1 MTGPGRAQNL
11 FAVTL
16 VVPDYD
22 RALAFYVGELGFD
35 VIEDVDQGHKRWI
48 RIAPPGALGASL
60 VLGQAEDDAQRAA
73 IGNQTGGRVF
83 LFLETDDFARDHAA
97 MLKAGV
103 IFEEAPRHESY
114 GTVAVWRDPFGN
126 RWDLIE
132 RADAGAIGQST
143 RAGREKG

>member
-1 MTGPGRAQNL
+1 VSATQRL

-16 VVPDYD
+16 VVPDYQA
-22 RALAFYVGELGFD
+22 ALDFYVGKLGFM

-48 RIAPPGALGASL
+48 RIAPPGGSGGMTL
-60 VLGQAEDDAQRAA
+60 VLGRAEDDRQRRA
-73 IGNQTGGRVF
+73 IGDQTGGRVF

-97 MLKAGV
+97 MRSAGV
-103 IFEEAPRHESY
+103 TFDEAPRNETY

-132 RADAGAIGQST
+132 RSNARSGPAAVSGT
-143 RAGREKG
+143 E